1 MRSYKMYY
9 EQLGMLG
16 DWWLYD
22 WITDDEYAIL
32 SEKLL
37 RKWNDFDRGGVDGE
51 LIKYLN
57 LPGGESS

>member
-1 MRSYKMYY
+1 MRSCKMYY

-37 RKWNDFDRGGVDGE
+37 RNLSAK
-51 LIKYLN
+51 LLN
-57 LPGGESS
+57 NLAEE